1 MLRDLLVSLRPEEW
15 TKNLFVLAPLVFAG
29 RLVDASSRARAGIL
43 LVAFCL
49 LASSVYLANDI
60 ADLSADRLHPVKR
73 RRPLPSGRISVGMAG
88 VASVLL
94 ALLGL
99 GLGFAIERDFPAV
112 TGLLAG
118 YLLLNLAYS
127 FVLKHA
133 VVVDA
138 LCVAGGFLLRI
149 HAGGAAIGAEVSH
162 WLSLCTLFVSLFLA
176 LAKRRAEISL
186 LGEESSGHRA
196 ALAQYTPAFL
206 DQLIGWLCACTI
218 LSYSI
223 YTVSPETREKFG
235 TDRLWWT
242 VPFVIYG
249 VARYLFLL
257 HRRDGG
263 GNPARTM
270 VRDVPFLVNAA
281 LWAAVAIGVIYRA
294 R

>member
-1 MLRDLLVSLRPEEW
+1 LLRHLLVSLRPEEW

-29 RLVDASSRARAGIL
+29 RLGDRDACLPAGVL
-43 LVAFCL
+43 LAAFCL
-49 LASSVYLANDI
+49 LASSVYLANDV
-60 ADLSADRLHPVKR
+60 ADLPSDRLHPAKR
-73 RRPLPSGRISVGMAG
+73 RRPLASGKISVRTATG
-88 VASVLL
+88 ASVAL
-94 ALLGL
+94 AAAGLGL
-99 GLGFAIERDFPAV
+99 GLLVDPDFPSLARF
-112 TGLLAG
+112 LAG
-118 YLLLNLAYS
+118 YLALNLAYS
-127 FVLKHA
+127 FFLKRA

-176 LAKRRAEISL
+176 LAKRRAEIAL
-186 LGEESSGHRA
+186 LGEGSAGHRA
-196 ALAQYTPAFL
+196 ALAHYTPEFL

-218 LSYSI
+218 LSYAI
-223 YTVSPETREKFG
+223 YTVAPETQRKFG

-257 HRRDGG
+257 HRREGG
-263 GNPARTM
+263 GNPTRTM

-281 LWAAVAIGVIYRA
+281 LWAAVAIGVIYRGG
-294 R
+294 